1 MVRFVLSIINVW
13 IFFSLLV
20 VDKQLC
26 EPVVVTRGGHD
37 TFQKPFCSETGSDS
51 PTCTAMNARCVTSHN
66 TSTCSNC
73 TCFGQYKT
81 YVSNFRRQRCSSR
94 CVRDNTLLFFPGIS
108 DCKCILMI
116 YLL

>member
-20 VDKQLC
+20 IDKQLC
-26 EPVVVTRGGHD
+26 EPVAVTRGEHD

-51 PTCTAMNARCVTSHN
+51 PNCTAMNARCVTSHN

-81 YVSNFRRQRCSSR
+81 YVSNFRGQRCSSR